1 MIGFQI
7 RKPINSKWI
16 LLKLNFFSKA
26 FAIVSLLLVIMS
38 SLGLTLSTI
47 KELKIKNPMNDTQL
61 KENPIFEA
69 IEDVC
74 IAWFSMEIIIRIW
87 AAPNKKKFFTS
98 ILNIVDIIVIL
109 PYYMTIISE
118 FYFSKKHTENIFIFS
133 IFKTLRIS
141 R

>member
-1 MIGFQI
+1 
-7 RKPINSKWI
+7 
-16 LLKLNFFSKA
+16 
-26 FAIVSLLLVIMS
+26 MS